1 MTINL
6 TVPQNMQEL
15 RPRITVVGVGGAG
28 CNAVNNMINADL
40 EGVDFLVANTDG
52 QALAHSKASRKIQLG
67 SAITQGLGAGSKP
80 EIGRAAAE
88 ESLQEVMAEL
98 ADCNM
103 VFITAGMG
111 GGTGTGAAPV
121 IARAAR
127 ERGILTVG
135 VITKPF
141 EFEGQR
147 RMKQAESGIEELQ
160 AYVDTL
166 IIIPNQ
172 NLFRLANERT
182 TFADAFHIADTVL
195 HQGVCGV
202 TDLMI
207 KPGLI
212 NLDFADIRAVMGEMG
227 KAMMGTGEASG
238 ESRATQA
245 AEAAIN
251 NPLLDDTTMKGA
263 HAVLINITGGMDM
276 TLFEVDEAANR
287 IRKEVDADA
296 TIIFGSAFDDKLEG
310 VMRVSVVAT
319 GIDAATQALGKPSTA
334 GAPAAVANLRP
345 SNIVPNPLAGFVPIQ
360 PAIAETTMADNSAPA
375 DAALSPEIATKADA
389 VDSPDTADADAEV
402 TTACS
407 GTDNTAEHRDL
418 SNNADQLDIDDA
430 IAKSAIAKS
439 TVADAPDENSSQQD
453 DSSITTDTDHTA
465 PPVAQTDNETKSATA
480 TPEAAEIAD
489 TAATGDTAAAPRVGF
504 IPAQTTAL
512 PDADAVPVAM
522 ETAAKRPAS
531 LINKISGLWSTK
543 PDAAKP
549 ASRKEPAIGEAQ
561 PSASILDLSRSDV
574 VHSDVND
581 TDKAKL
587 EVSDD
592 ELDIPAFLRRQAN

>member
-1 MTINL
+1 
-6 TVPQNMQEL
+6 
-15 RPRITVVGVGGAG
+15 
-28 CNAVNNMINADL
+28 MINANL

-52 QALAHSKASRKIQLG
+52 QALAHSLSSRKIQLG

-80 EIGRAAAE
+80 EIGRLAAE
-88 ESLQEVMAEL
+88 ESLQDVMAEL

-147 RMKQAESGIEELQ
+147 RMKQADEGIEELQ

-166 IIIPNQ
+166 IVIPNQ

-182 TFADAFHIADTVL
+182 TFADAFHMADAVL

-207 KPGLI
+207 KPGQI

-238 ESRATQA
+238 DARATQA

-263 HAVLINITGGMDM
+263 NAVLINITGGLDM

-287 IRKEVDADA
+287 IRKEVDPDA

-319 GIDAATQALGKPSTA
+319 GISGATQINSRPSMMPHKTEAVAPRPSTI
-334 GAPAAVANLRP
+334 L
-345 SNIVPNPLAGFVPIQ
+345 PNPLSSFLSPAREADAEPATATMGETMPATPADDQQMVTSSDLATAPTMASNTADTLDSQ
-360 PAIAETTMADNSAPA
+360 LSNELASEAIAEVINTADDTGQQMDINDAINAATKDAAPA
-375 DAALSPEIATKADA
+375 DLETAASIN
-389 VDSPDTADADAEV
+389 S
-402 TTACS
+402 
-407 GTDNTAEHRDL
+407 
-418 SNNADQLDIDDA
+418 
-430 IAKSAIAKS
+430 
-439 TVADAPDENSSQQD
+439 DAPSAVGDAPTMPLTIANDE
-453 DSSITTDTDHTA
+453 
-465 PPVAQTDNETKSATA
+465 
-480 TPEAAEIAD
+480 
-489 TAATGDTAAAPRVGF
+489 AAAPRAKF
-504 IPAQTTAL
+504 IPAAPTSMPDEESVDVAAQT
-512 PDADAVPVAM
+512 PV
-522 ETAAKRPAS
+522 TRPSS
-531 LINKISGLWSTK
+531 LINRISGLWSSK
-543 PDAAKP
+543 PQSKPAESSDQSRSEPALDEAAAKEQI
-549 ASRKEPAIGEAQ
+549 AV
-561 PSASILDLSRSDV
+561 SILDLSRSDMV
-574 VHSDVND
+574 GKGSETAPAKAPN
-581 TDKAKL
+581 TD
-587 EVSDD
+587 EDD
-592 ELDIPAFLRRQAN
+592 LDIPAFLRRQAN

>member
-6 TVPQNMQEL
+6 TVPQTMQEL

-28 CNAVNNMINADL
+28 CNAVNNMINANL

-52 QALAHSKASRKIQLG
+52 QALAHSLSSRKIQLG

-88 ESLQEVMAEL
+88 ESLQDVMAEL

-147 RMKQAESGIEELQ
+147 RMKQAEDGIEELQ

-166 IIIPNQ
+166 IVIPNQ

-182 TFADAFHIADTVL
+182 TFADAFHMADAVL

-207 KPGLI
+207 KPGQI

-238 ESRATQA
+238 EARATQA

-263 HAVLINITGGMDM
+263 NAVLINITGGLDM

-287 IRKEVDADA
+287 IRKEVDPDA

-319 GIDAATQALGKPSTA
+319 GISGASQSLHRPNVMPQRTEAVAARQSTA
-334 GAPAAVANLRP
+334 MP
-345 SNIVPNPLAGFVPIQ
+345 SSSMPSSSMPSSSITSTIVPNPISSL
-360 PAIAETTMADNSAPA
+360 SA
-375 DAALSPEIATKADA
+375 LTPEVA
-389 VDSPDTADADAEV
+389 VDAIGATSSPM
-402 TTACS
+402 
-407 GTDNTAEHRDL
+407 
-418 SNNADQLDIDDA
+418 
-430 IAKSAIAKS
+430 
-439 TVADAPDENSSQQD
+439 ADAPTDLLDDQLSNELASEAIDEIISTDAGHEQQMD
-453 DSSITTDTDHTA
+453 ITDAIGTAQDAHPRDAAVPAEPNEANATSENDAMAPSMGDTPAMPLTTSDETTA
-465 PPVAQTDNETKSATA
+465 PPRA
-480 TPEAAEIAD
+480 
-489 TAATGDTAAAPRVGF
+489 RF
-504 IPAQTTAL
+504 IPAAAIAM
-512 PDADAVPVAM
+512 PDEDSVAEAVETPVA
-522 ETAAKRPAS
+522 RSAS
-531 LINKISGLWSTK
+531 LINKISGLWSSK
-543 PDAAKP
+543 PVSKP
-549 ASRKEPAIGEAQ
+549 AEAVQKTQSEPSLET
-561 PSASILDLSRSDV
+561 SAPKSEVAVSILDLSRADA
-574 VHSDVND
+574 VN
-581 TDKAKL
+581 KAVATAAPAAPNAD
-587 EVSDD
+587 EDD
-592 ELDIPAFLRRQAN
+592 LDIPAFLRRQAN

>member
-334 GAPAAVANLRP
+334 SAPAAVANLRP
-345 SNIVPNPLAGFVPIQ
+345 STIVPNPLAGFVPTQ

-375 DAALSPEIATKADA
+375 DAALSPDVATKADA
-389 VDSPDTADADAEV
+389 VDSPDTADAEADV
-402 TTACS
+402 TTADS
-407 GTDNTAEHRDL
+407 GTDNTAERRDL
-418 SNNADQLDIDDA
+418 SDNADQLDIDDA

-439 TVADAPDENSSQQD
+439 AIADAPDETGSQRA
-453 DSSITTDTDHTA
+453 DSSVTTDTDHTA
-465 PPVAQTDNETKSATA
+465 PLAAQTDNDTKSDTA
-480 TPEAAEIAD
+480 TPETAEV
-489 TAATGDTAAAPRVGF
+489 AAAPRVGF

-522 ETAAKRPAS
+522 ETPAKRPAS

-543 PDAAKP
+543 PDAAEP

>member
-6 TVPQNMQEL
+6 TVPQTMQEL

-28 CNAVNNMINADL
+28 CNAVNNMINANL

-52 QALAHSKASRKIQLG
+52 QALAHSLSNRKIQLG

-80 EIGRAAAE
+80 EVGRLAAE
-88 ESLQEVMAEL
+88 ESLQDVMAEL

-147 RMKQAESGIEELQ
+147 RMKQAEEGIEELQ

-166 IIIPNQ
+166 IVIPNQ

-182 TFADAFHIADTVL
+182 TFADAFHMADAVL

-207 KPGLI
+207 KPGQI

-238 ESRATQA
+238 DARATQA

-263 HAVLINITGGMDM
+263 NAVLINITGGLDM

-287 IRKEVDADA
+287 IRKEVDPDA

-319 GIDAATQALGKPSTA
+319 GISGATQINS
-334 GAPAAVANLRP
+334 RP
-345 SNIVPNPLAGFVPIQ
+345 SMMPQKTEAVSPRTSTILPNPLSSF
-360 PAIAETTMADNSAPA
+360 
-375 DAALSPEIATKADA
+375 LSP
-389 VDSPDTADADAEV
+389 V
-402 TTACS
+402 
-407 GTDNTAEHRDL
+407 
-418 SNNADQLDIDDA
+418 
-430 IAKSAIAKS
+430 
-439 TVADAPDENSSQQD
+439 PDEESVSVAAQ
-453 DSSITTDTDHTA
+453 T
-465 PPVAQTDNETKSATA
+465 PVA
-480 TPEAAEIAD
+480 
-489 TAATGDTAAAPRVGF
+489 
-504 IPAQTTAL
+504 
-512 PDADAVPVAM
+512 
-522 ETAAKRPAS
+522 RPSS
-531 LINKISGLWSTK
+531 LINRISGLWSSK
-543 PDAAKP
+543 PESKPAESSDQSRSEPASDEAAAKEQI
-549 ASRKEPAIGEAQ
+549 AV
-561 PSASILDLSRSDV
+561 SILDLSRSDMV
-574 VHSDVND
+574 G
-581 TDKAKL
+581 KGL
-587 EVSDD
+587 ETAPASAPNADEDD
-592 ELDIPAFLRRQAN
+592 LDIPAFLRRQAN

>member
-6 TVPQNMQEL
+6 TVPQTMQEL

-28 CNAVNNMINADL
+28 CNAVNNMINANL

-52 QALAHSKASRKIQLG
+52 QALANSLSNRKIQLG
-67 SAITQGLGAGSKP
+67 SAITQSLGAGSKP
-80 EIGRAAAE
+80 EIGRLAAE
-88 ESLQEVMAEL
+88 ESLQDVMAEL

-127 ERGILTVG
+127 ERGILTVA

-147 RMKQAESGIEELQ
+147 RMKQADEGIEELQ

-166 IIIPNQ
+166 IVIPNQ

-182 TFADAFHIADTVL
+182 TFADAFHMADAVL

-207 KPGLI
+207 KPGQI

-238 ESRATQA
+238 DARATQA

-263 HAVLINITGGMDM
+263 NAVLINITGGLDM

-287 IRKEVDADA
+287 IRKEVDPDA

-319 GIDAATQALGKPSTA
+319 GISGATQINS
-334 GAPAAVANLRP
+334 RP
-345 SNIVPNPLAGFVPIQ
+345 SMMPRKTETISPRTSTILPNPLSSFLSPTREADVE
-360 PAIAETTMADNSAPA
+360 PATATMAETPADDQTMATSNDLASAPA
-375 DAALSPEIATKADA
+375 MTGHTNDLLDSQLSNKLVSEAI
-389 VDSPDTADADAEV
+389 
-402 TTACS
+402 
-407 GTDNTAEHRDL
+407 NTAED
-418 SNNADQLDIDDA
+418 AGQQMDISDA
-430 IAKSAIAKS
+430 INATTQDMAP
-439 TVADAPDENSSQQD
+439 ADL
-453 DSSITTDTDHTA
+453 
-465 PPVAQTDNETKSATA
+465 
-480 TPEAAEIAD
+480 D
-489 TAATGDTAAAPRVGF
+489 TAASIDNDAPSALGDAPAMPLTIANDEAEAPRAMF
-504 IPAQTTAL
+504 IPAAPTNMPDEESVDVAAQT
-512 PDADAVPVAM
+512 PV
-522 ETAAKRPAS
+522 TRPLS
-531 LINKISGLWSTK
+531 LINRISGLWSSK
-543 PDAAKP
+543 PESKP
-549 ASRKEPAIGEAQ
+549 AESSDQSRSKPALDESAVKEQIAV
-561 PSASILDLSRSDV
+561 SILDLSRPDMV
-574 VHSDVND
+574 G
-581 TDKAKL
+581 KASETVPVKVPNVD
-587 EVSDD
+587 ED